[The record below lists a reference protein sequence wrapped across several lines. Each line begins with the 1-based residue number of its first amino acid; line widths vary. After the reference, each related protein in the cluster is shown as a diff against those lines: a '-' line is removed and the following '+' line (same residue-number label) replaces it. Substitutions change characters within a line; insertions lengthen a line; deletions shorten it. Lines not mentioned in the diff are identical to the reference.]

1 MSDDRKRKRS
11 WREIDRNKD
20 RSDQRQG
27 TGSGSGHPRGPK
39 GQAAASRSHRS
50 ALDQLF
56 NSGKV
61 GDLVKKRDLET
72 GVTADD
78 PDEPSRRKLTEKI
91 NQAPDRDSKIAAIDA
106 YLDRFSL
113 PADFDVLSQILGHPD
128 PDVVGEALDKIEALL
143 EIDKPRRARTLIAQ
157 LKTLQDLSEWGKL
170 RRRAAALLDTL

>member
-11 WREIDRNKD
+11 WRDIDRNKD
-20 RSDQRQG
+20 RSDHRQE
-27 TGSGSGHPRGPK
+27 SGSGRPRGAK

-72 GVTADD
+72 GVAADD

-91 NQAPDRDSKIAAIDA
+91 NQAPDRDSKVAAIDA
-106 YLDRFSL
+106 YLERFSL
-113 PADFDVLSQILGHPD
+113 PADFDVLSQILDHPD
-128 PDVVGEALDKIEALL
+128 PDVVGDALDKIEALL

-170 RRRAAALLDTL
+170 RRRAAALLDKL

>member
-20 RSDQRQG
+20 RSDHRQE
-27 TGSGSGHPRGPK
+27 SGSGQPRGAK

-72 GVTADD
+72 GVAADD
-78 PDEPSRRKLTEKI
+78 PDAPSRRKLTERI
-91 NQAPDRDSKIAAIDA
+91 NQASDRDSKVAAIDA
-106 YLDRFSL
+106 YLEKFSL
-113 PADFDVLSQILGHPD
+113 PADFDVLSQILDHPD
-128 PDVVGEALDKIEALL
+128 PDVVGETLDKIETLL

-170 RRRAAALLDTL
+170 RRRATALLDKL

>member
-20 RSDQRQG
+20 RSDHRREPG
-27 TGSGSGHPRGPK
+27 TGHPRGPK

-50 ALDQLF
+50 ALDRLF

-61 GDLVKKRDLET
+61 GELVKKRDLDT
-72 GVTADD
+72 GVAAED
-78 PDEPSRRKLTEKI
+78 PDGSSRRSLTEQI
-91 NQAPDRDSKIAAIDA
+91 EQATDKDSKIAAIDA
-106 YLDRFSL
+106 YLEQFSL
-113 PADFDVLSQILGHPD
+113 PADFDVLSHLLDHPD

-143 EIDKPRRARTLIAQ
+143 DLEKPRRARTLIAQ

-170 RRRAAALLDTL
+170 RRRASALLDKL

>member
-1 MSDDRKRKRS
+1 MSDDRKSKRT

-20 RSDQRQG
+20 RSDHRSEP
-27 TGSGSGHPRGPK
+27 GSGQKRGPK

-78 PDEPSRRKLTEKI
+78 PDAPSRRKLTEQI
-91 NQAPDRDSKIAAIDA
+91 NQAPDRETKVAAMDA
-106 YLDRFSL
+106 YLEKFSL
-113 PADFDVLSQILGHPD
+113 PADFDVLSQLLDHPD
-128 PDVVGEALDKIEALL
+128 PDVVGETLDKIEAMLKL
-143 EIDKPRRARTLIAQ
+143 EKPRRARTLIAQ

-170 RRRAAALLDTL
+170 RRRAAALLDKL